1 MINGSMADKAARHSA
16 ANDIEDFDDSVDF
29 LSEKVHAIVRILIPD
44 ERLRPLVLA
53 DTFAKAFVDDLYT
66 GDPFDDLELATGM
79 IWELVAGHIIDSD
92 PMLYSDYQDCMED
105 PVDDHE
111 DDADVCDTNRC
122 GGDCGICPYNDD
134 IPRFVYE
141 DGMVMRITTRRHPDA

>member
-1 MINGSMADKAARHSA
+1 MADKAARHSA

-79 IWELVAGHIIDSD
+79 VGELVAGHIID
-92 PMLYSDYQDCMED
+92 
-105 PVDDHE
+105 E
-111 DDADVCDTNRC
+111 DD
-122 GGDCGICPYNDD
+122 GGFLQQEEARYGYRECKSSRGTTMVDSENQGSQRLSGWVKKVDM
-134 IPRFVYE
+134 PRLEGLSKSY
-141 DGMVMRITTRRHPDA
+141 